1 MLDTKN
7 VKKNIGLNILIQPV
21 AMLLSMIYVPVA
33 LNYLGNERYGVWT
46 TILSF
51 VSWFSLC
58 DLGISNGFKN
68 ELSVSIAK
76 NDEKRSKELVSTTYV
91 VISIIV
97 AICIII
103 YTIIAIKINVA
114 GLLNISV
121 NGDNVN
127 LALWI
132 CVAFVCINFA
142 LGIVNTVLYS
152 LQKAAYTSIC
162 GVIIQGLNIIF
173 VLFAGEML
181 DKSLVIAAVMLNVST
196 TIVLLITSIIIYRKK
211 IYLRPEV
218 NYFRKKEVKQIVGVG
233 IALFLGQ
240 IGSQIMNATDNILI
254 SKVYGATDVTPY
266 SIAYK
271 LFNVFIDVQGVIIIM
286 PLWPA
291 YTVAKTENNIVWIK
305 STLKKGNFFV
315 AILSVGVIIFA
326 MAISPITRIWLGENL
341 SLDKSMVFFMAVYTI
356 VYLFERNY
364 CSFLCGAGI
373 LKEYTIL
380 STVGVIINIP
390 CSVFFTVYLKMGLT
404 GIILGTLVSILP
416 GVLVYPYVAKKTLAR
431 MKKNI

>member
-7 VKKNIGLNILIQPV
+7 VKKNIGLNILMKPV
-21 AMLLSMIYVPVA
+21 AMLLSLIYVPVA

-46 TILSF
+46 TISSF
-51 VSWFSLC
+51 VSWLSLC
-58 DLGISNGFKN
+58 DIGISNGFKN

-76 NDEKRSKELVSTTYV
+76 NDEERSKELVSTTYV

-132 CVAFVCINFA
+132 CVSFVCINFA
-142 LGIVNTVLYS
+142 LGIVSTVLYS

-196 TIVLLITSIIIYRKK
+196 TIVWSITSIIIYRKK
-211 IYLRPEV
+211 TYLRPEV
-218 NYFRKKEVKQIVGVG
+218 KYFRKKEVKQIVGVG

-240 IGSQIMNATDNILI
+240 IGSQIMNSTDNILI

-271 LFNVFIDVQGVIIIM
+271 LFNVFIIVQGVIIM

-305 STLKKGNFFV
+305 STLKKGNVFV
-315 AILSVGVIIFA
+315 AILSVGVIILA

-356 VYLFERNY
+356 VYLFESNY
-364 CSFLCGAGI
+364 CSFLCGASI

-380 STVGVIINIP
+380 STVGAIINIP
-390 CSVFFTVYLKMGLT
+390 CSVFFTVHLKMGLT
-404 GIILGTLVSILP
+404 GIILGTLVSIFP
-416 GVLVYPYVAKKTLAR
+416 GVLVYPYVAKNTLAR
-431 MKKNI
+431 MEKNI